1 MPLAFRTYEG
11 TTLSGLRVWGPSTGT
26 GTMKNRAEPFQLAG
40 DHVLSWRDYSRLR
53 GANGDFRALVLEV
66 G

>member
-1 MPLAFRTYEG
+1 
-11 TTLSGLRVWGPSTGT
+11 
-26 GTMKNRAEPFQLAG
+26 MKNRAEPIQLAG